1 MALKCVTLL
10 IVNGAFICHI
20 VNLEDFKR
28 NKIHSVVH
36 QKINCNRYREKGKK
50 GRESGEGVSGER
62 RKRKGRGRGAQIA
75 WGEGR
80 TERRDWTETREGRG
94 SECGEKE
101 RGPAPSWKPAHS

>member
-62 RKRKGRGRGAQIA
+62 RKRKERERDKRKGRGRGAQIA
-75 WGEGR
+75 
-80 TERRDWTETREGRG
+80 
-94 SECGEKE
+94 SHC
-101 RGPAPSWKPAHS
+101 